1 MTKTSKK
8 DFFITE
14 DGDIEFNRTFLSFGE
29 ANRDEPLAEKSN
41 VKMVRDRESLL
52 QTIRIRLI
60 SSDPDVPDIKEKDFC
75 ANLEDL
81 IGLPNTIETA
91 QKGVEQITR
100 SLTYDQLVSFDDLYI
115 RPVPLS
121 QSTITFYV
129 LVKDDNTVISFE
141 ATLNLEE
148 GVTIGR
154 IGYDTIS

>member
-1 MTKTSKK
+1 
-8 DFFITE
+8 
-14 DGDIEFNRTFLSFGE
+14 
-29 ANRDEPLAEKSN
+29 
-41 VKMVRDRESLL
+41 MVRDRESLL
-52 QTIRIRLI
+52 QTIKIRLI

-91 QKGVEQITR
+91 KIGVDQITR
-100 SLTYDQLVSFDDLYI
+100 SLTHDQLVSFEDLYV

-121 QSTITFYV
+121 QSMITFYV

-141 ATLNLEE
+141 AQLNLEE

-154 IGYDTIS
+154 ISYDTIS